1 MRILSMM
8 GRGGVATRIATT
20 DSAAGFSAGLLT
32 VSGKNMSAVLIQ
44 CEPSQVNAA
53 RVTWGG
59 TSPTQGASAV
69 GIYLAPGDVVRI
81 VGEAN
86 CATFKHIS
94 AVGGSASV
102 LQIVPEY

>member
-1 MRILSMM
+1 MRVLSML

-20 DSAAGFSAGLLT
+20 DTATGFSAGLLT
-32 VSGKNMSAVLIQ
+32 VNGRSMSAVVVQ
-44 CEPSQVNAA
+44 CDPAQVNGV

-59 TSPTQGASAV
+59 TDPVQGASAV

-81 VGEAN
+81 VGESN
-86 CATFKHIS
+86 CATFRHIS